1 MTTSIVF
8 FVVGAYLIGSVSS
21 AILVTR
27 MFATQDIR
35 QQGSGNAGATNVLR
49 VAGKKAAIVVFLF
62 DLLKGAVPV
71 YAGFLFGLPPLFLSL
86 IAIAACLGH
95 IFPIFFQFK
104 GGKGVATALGALMP
118 LDWALA
124 GCLVGTWLFVFAIT
138 RISSVAAITTFSL
151 APIFTFIFEPD
162 YTIAVTLL
170 CLLIIAKHRENI
182 KRLFGSN
189 EKALSN
195 KKAPREHLKSNDKS

>member
-21 AILVTR
+21 AIIVTR
-27 MFATQDIR
+27 LFAIQDIR

-49 VAGKKAAIVVFLF
+49 VAGKKAAAIVFLF
-62 DLLKGAVPV
+62 DLLKGAIPV
-71 YAGFLFGLPPLFLSL
+71 YAGFLFGLAPIALSL
-86 IAIAACLGH
+86 VAIAACLGH
-95 IFPIFFQFK
+95 IFPVFFQFK

-124 GCLVGTWLFVFAIT
+124 GCLFGTWLCVFTIA
-138 RISSVAAITTFSL
+138 RISSVAAIVTFSL
-151 APIFTFIFEPD
+151 APIYTYIFEPD

-170 CLLIIAKHRENI
+170 CLLIIGKHRDNI
-182 KRLFGSN
+182 KRLFSSK
-189 EKALSN
+189 EKAKN
-195 KKAPREHLKSNDKS
+195 KS

>member
-8 FVVGAYLIGSVSS
+8 FVVAAYLVGSVSS

-27 MFATQDIR
+27 MFAIQDIR

-118 LDWALA
+118 LDWTLA
-124 GCLVGTWLFVFAIT
+124 GCLVGTWLFVFVIT
-138 RISSVAAITTFSL
+138 RISSVAAIITFSL

-182 KRLFGSN
+182 KRLFVN
-189 EKALSN
+189 KEKTFSS
-195 KKAPREHLKSNDKS
+195 KKAPREHLKSSDKS